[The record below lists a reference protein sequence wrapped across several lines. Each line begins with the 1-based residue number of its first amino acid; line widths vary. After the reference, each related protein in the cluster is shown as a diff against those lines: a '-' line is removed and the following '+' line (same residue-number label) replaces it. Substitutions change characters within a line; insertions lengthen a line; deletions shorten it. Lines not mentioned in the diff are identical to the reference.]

1 MAPKGVKKIMRDL
14 MKKMGRVSAPLLV
27 HLGITSAA
35 AYIGIM
41 MYMVLGYR
49 ETDDAVLTVF
59 SAVCCF
65 PALWWMWKR
74 DRGGS
79 VIFVEKET
87 IAEGKTSVEKKK
99 RPVWFYAGAVCCG
112 VLTSCLGS
120 FLMERSGITRYF
132 SNEVQEGLFA
142 GNLMVQVIGFGLI
155 VPVVEEL
162 LFRGLFYERLREFLP
177 RYYAIFCTAA
187 VFALYHGNPIQMIYA
202 FPMALLLQMF
212 YELDSSLT
220 APVLFHMGANLIAV
234 LVEKF
239 WI

>member
-87 IAEGKTSVEKKK
+87 IAEGKTSVEKEKTAGLVLCGGGLLRGADLLSGKFSDGAK
-99 RPVWFYAGAVCCG
+99 RYHPVFFQRGSGGTVCGKFDGSGYWIRADCSCG
-112 VLTSCLGS
+112 GGVAFQRSVL
-120 FLMERSGITRYF
+120 
-132 SNEVQEGLFA
+132 
-142 GNLMVQVIGFGLI
+142 
-155 VPVVEEL
+155 
-162 LFRGLFYERLREFLP
+162 
-177 RYYAIFCTAA
+177 
-187 VFALYHGNPIQMIYA
+187 
-202 FPMALLLQMF
+202 
-212 YELDSSLT
+212 
-220 APVLFHMGANLIAV
+220 
-234 LVEKF
+234 
-239 WI
+239 